1 MILYS
6 DARIPSIAFGMLQV
20 KKALG
25 SNYVEKPLESYDLAL
40 DVEALV
46 VRFSHGHWEITP
58 QCKEV
63 HELRPEGFE
72 IIRTGKVIFLNAY
85 DRTGAMYGLFDIAET
100 ITNDGLATVQEKVCN
115 AFHTKRGIKHNL
127 PYEPYDEGSPFSE
140 NRKTMM
146 EISYWKAYIEMLA
159 LNRYNTLSLWA
170 ENPFPMMFRLEKYPK
185 TTPFSDGELNRYR
198 ECFHFIFEYAWKL
211 GISTYLITWNV
222 RLTPQIATGL
232 GLPGELGD
240 MADRYD
246 VIRDDRVGI
255 PNAAAGLDTSR
266 CYLGVIKDYMKEC
279 IKTLCLSYKYLT
291 GIGTT
296 SSEEMSGTAEE
307 RVHWV
312 KEAYLEGI
320 KESGRMQIPF
330 IFRTNLTATSA
341 IVEDF
346 MHSYTFGERFLSWKY
361 SNAHMYSSSEPMFEK
376 EWKAWDGVDLEG
388 LQIIYTVRNDDF
400 HTFRGGS
407 YPFIQKYIRG
417 MKRNPLAQGFYWGAD
432 GYVWGR
438 DFQHVPHKHMTW
450 KYDWEKHW
458 NQFMLLGRLG
468 YDPDTS
474 QEVFVKAFER
484 HYGQALGRYFF
495 EGCNQAMGILEPLQR
510 TSWINYDFESHPESL
525 LTVTGFR
532 SVLDFLDRKSMAGV
546 GTLSLD
552 ETALS
557 IVQKQKNNQEDA
569 LSCIASME
577 KATQGVEDQ
586 IAAIEMAC
594 PPSPMGGAIE
604 CALLDL
610 KCWGYLGRYYVE
622 KLSAALDL
630 CCLRYSG
637 DETYRASAVKHL
649 ESALQ
654 PFENLASTWASHYM
668 PYKMVRSK
676 YMFGYTYY
684 IDDVKKDIRIAA
696 NVVFE
701 QEKEGN

>member
-1 MILYS
+1 MILYY
-6 DARIPSIAFGMLQV
+6 DARIQCIAFGMQKVKEALQT
-20 KKALG
+20 G
-25 SNYVEKPLESYDLAL
+25 FVEKSLESYDLSL
-40 DVEALV
+40 KVEALV
-46 VRFSHGHWEITP
+46 VRISHGHWEITP
-58 QCKEV
+58 QCKEI
-63 HELRPEGFE
+63 HELRAEGFE
-72 IIRTGKVIFLNAY
+72 IVREGKVIFLNAY
-85 DRTGAMYGLFDIAET
+85 DRSGAMYGLLDIAET
-100 ITNDGLATVQEKVCN
+100 IVNKGLGAVAEKVSN
-115 AFHTKRGIKHNL
+115 PFHEKRGIKHNL

-140 NRKTMM
+140 NRETMM
-146 EISYWKAYIEMLA
+146 DISYWKAYLEMLA
-159 LNRYNTLSLWA
+159 SNRYNTLSLWS
-170 ENPFPMMFRLEKYPK
+170 ENPFPMMFRLEKYPQ
-185 TTPFSDGELNRYR
+185 TTPFSDSELEKYCS
-198 ECFHFIFEYAWKL
+198 CFHFIFEYAWQL

-222 RLTPQIATGL
+222 RLTPQIAKGL

-240 MADRYD
+240 MKDRYD

-255 PNAAAGLDTSR
+255 PNVAASQDSCR
-266 CYLGVIKDYMKEC
+266 CQLEVVKDYMKEC

-291 GIGTT
+291 GIGTS
-296 SSEEMSGTAEE
+296 SSEEMSGTPED

-312 KEAYLEGI
+312 TEAYLEGV
-320 KESGRMQIPF
+320 KESGRTNFPF
-330 IFRTNLTATSA
+330 IFRTNQIATSF
-341 IVEDF
+341 IVDDF
-346 MHSYTFGERFLSWKY
+346 MHNYTFGERFLSWKY
-361 SNAHMYSSSEPMFEK
+361 SNAHMYSSAEPMFEK
-376 EWKAWDGVDLEG
+376 EWKSWDGVDLTG
-388 LQIIYTVRNDDF
+388 MQIIYTVRNDDF

-407 YPFIQKYIRG
+407 YPFIQAYIKG
-417 MKRNPLAQGFYWGAD
+417 MKRNPLAKGFYWGAD

-450 KYDWEKHW
+450 QYDWEKHW

-484 HYGQALGRYFF
+484 HFSQALGGYFF

-557 IVQKQKNNQEDA
+557 IVKNQKSKQEDA
-569 LSCIASME
+569 LSCIELIA
-577 KATQGVEDQ
+577 KATTE
-586 IAAIEMAC
+586 IEKQVSLIEQTC
-594 PPSPMGGAIE
+594 PPSMMGGETE

-610 KCWGYLGRYYVE
+610 QCWGYLGRYYVE

-637 DETYRASAVKHL
+637 DEAYRSSAVQHL
-649 ESALQ
+649 SDAVE
-654 PFENLASTWASHYM
+654 PFGKLAATWASHYM
-668 PYKMVRSK
+668 PYKMVRCK

-684 IDDVKKDIRIAA
+684 IDEVKKDIRIAA
-696 NVVFE
+696 NAVLE
-701 QEKEGN
+701 RKN